1 MSHNKNRKKEHK
13 LLKEQEKILKKNM
26 REGISMLKEFK
37 KFALRGNMIDLAVGI
52 IVGGA
57 FNSIVNSLV
66 NDIIMPL
73 LGVFTKNI
81 NFSDWF
87 IALDGKD
94 YTSLQAAEAEGAAVV
109 KYGLFLSNILNFII
123 MAFVVFL
130 IVRWINRLRRPVELA
145 APATKKCIYC
155 FSDIHKDATKC
166 PYCTADLDKQDI

>member
-1 MSHNKNRKKEHK
+1 MNHNKKE
-13 LLKEQEKILKKNM
+13 LKIIKNQEKILKKNM

-37 KFALRGNMIDLAVGI
+37 KFAIRGNMIDLAVGI

-87 IALDGKD
+87 VALDGKD
-94 YTSLQAAEAEGAAVV
+94 YATLQAAEAEGAAVV

-130 IVRWINRLRRPVELA
+130 IVRWINKLKKHTEQA
-145 APATKKCIYC
+145 APATKKCRYC
-155 FSDIHKDATKC
+155 YSDIHKDATKC
-166 PYCTADLDKQDI
+166 PHCTADLDK